1 VGRRGRRL
9 IIVASCVVA
18 VVGCGTAAHRPHG
31 EASKTPQ
38 QVLQDAAAALRGAH
52 GYELRATLTQG
63 QSRLRVQVQYASSMS
78 MEMAAT
84 TGAEAYVVRRT
95 ASGYYVRA
103 NAAFWVAG
111 VGARGRLLA
120 NRWFHTPGNTA
131 LAQGVEHFTPTALA
145 QCLTEDHGT
154 LSIEG
159 RTTING
165 QAVVVVKDAGDLP
178 GSQPGTLAA
187 AINGPPVPLRVT
199 STGDQR
205 PGGHI
210 DACNPGS
217 ADSSRGTLMFSHFNH
232 VPTIEP
238 PQNAIQLPGGV
249 HA

>member
-1 VGRRGRRL
+1 VGRQGRRL
-9 IIVASCVVA
+9 IIVSCVVA

-31 EASKTPQ
+31 EASKTPT
-38 QVLQDAAAALRGAH
+38 QVVLDAAAALRGAR
-52 GYELRATLTQG
+52 GYDLRGTLTQG

-78 MEMAAT
+78 LEMAAT
-84 TGAEAYVVRRT
+84 SGAEAYVVRRT

-103 NAAFWVAG
+103 NAAFWVAQL
-111 VGARGRLLA
+111 GARAKLLA
-120 NRWFHTPGNTA
+120 NRWIHTPVNTG
-131 LAQGVEHFTPTALA
+131 LAEVRNFTPAALA

-165 QAVVVVKDAGDLP
+165 QAAVVVKDAGDLP
-178 GSQPGTLAA
+178 GTQPGTLAV
-187 AINGPPVPLRVT
+187 AINGPPVPLRIT

-205 PGGHI
+205 PGGRI

-232 VPTIEP
+232 VPMIAP